1 MLKRALIILSLAML
15 SFASIAKAKAE
26 GLRLKDMKEL
36 DFNTSVEVFEDITAK
51 LSLEDILVQE
61 KAGLF
66 TPRKNLR
73 KNGFGFT
80 RSAIW
85 IKATVFN
92 DTLNERWIVGSP
104 RPDFT
109 TMDVYILDDEGRL
122 LESKNIGTTVKE
134 REIHSRMPAG
144 PIRLMPNK
152 ASTIYIKVESPLQLS
167 LSFQLLDDN
176 SYLSAATRD
185 SNFFF
190 AYFGTIISLMLY
202 NLCLFLFLRYY
213 DYLFYVIWGAAML
226 ANAYLQGGFAEVHHY
241 HLPFL
246 NSTADAYRVL
256 LFPSIASILY
266 TRSFL
271 RLKTVAPRL
280 NRFMGQLVWVA
291 VGFAIFF
298 WTDFSYPFRHYASY
312 FDGVA
317 VLLVFISS
325 VIAIRKGDKTAKV
338 FLLAWGLLALCV
350 AIWVMGN
357 VGILEKNYLIA
368 ASPLFG
374 NMCEM
379 VLMSIALALRIKE
392 IDQKKMEA
400 EMRGRE
406 KDNLQHLLRM
416 VCHDISNPLSIIKTV
431 YFLAARRGFGEVDEE
446 KQWARIKRASD
457 SIEGIVN
464 QVRKYEAFR
473 SGKIAFELK
482 PCSMKS
488 VFEDVDF
495 FFGARA
501 QEKELTLSYEFKD
514 GLTDIMVMADGI
526 SLTHEILNNLVSN
539 AIKFTVPGGY
549 VKIEAYIKD
558 GHAYVSVRDNGIG
571 MPADVVGRIFDNTG
585 RTSRMGT
592 AQESGSGFGMPLV
605 KTFLEMFDGEITVES
620 KEKSHDLKDH
630 GTTITIKLNLAKAEN

>member
-1 MLKRALIILSLAML
+1 MHIFRYKINFHLHFFLLANLEGRVDRLYTTGAKPSLTLDFYLHKKERNKLSFSCRKWTPNKATIQKEIRRMLERVLIIFAVAML
-15 SFASIAKAKAE
+15 SFASTAKAE
-26 GLRLKDMKEL
+26 GLRLKGMNDR
-36 DFNTSVEVFEDITAK
+36 DFNASVSILEDMTAK
-51 LSLEDILVQE
+51 MSFQDILVQD

-66 TPRKNLR
+66 TPRKNLH

-85 IKATVFN
+85 VKAEVFN
-92 DTLNERWIVGSP
+92 DSLNERWIVGSP

-122 LESKNIGTTVKE
+122 VESKKLGTTVKE
-134 REIHSRMPAG
+134 REIHSRLPAG
-144 PIRLMPNK
+144 PVKLPANK
-152 ASTIYIKVESPLQLS
+152 LSTIYIKVESPLQLS
-167 LSFQLLDDN
+167 LSFHLLDDD
-176 SYLSAATRD
+176 SYLAAATRE

-190 AYFGTIISLMLY
+190 AYFGTIIALMLY

-226 ANAYLQGGFAEVHHY
+226 INAYIQGGFAEVHAY

-256 LFPSIASILY
+256 LFPSIASVLY

-271 RLKTVAPRL
+271 RLKTVAPKL
-280 NRFMGQLVWVA
+280 NRFMGELVWVA

-298 WTDFSYPFRHYASY
+298 WTDYSYEFRHYASY

-325 VIAIRKGDKTAKV
+325 IIAIRKGDKTAKV
-338 FLLAWGLLALCV
+338 FLLAWGILALCV

-357 VGILEKNYLIA
+357 VGIFEKNYLIA

-374 NMCEM
+374 NMSEM

-392 IDQKKMEA
+392 IDQKKLEA

-431 YFLAARRGFGEVDEE
+431 YFLASRKGFSEVDDE
-446 KQWARIKRASD
+446 KQWSRIKRASD

-482 PCSMKS
+482 PCSMKK

-495 FFGARA
+495 FFSARA
-501 QEKELTLSYEFKD
+501 QEKDLDLTYEFLG
-514 GLTDIMVMADGI
+514 GL
-526 SLTHEILNNLVSN
+526 S
-539 AIKFTVPGGY
+539 
-549 VKIEAYIKD
+549 
-558 GHAYVSVRDNGIG
+558 
-571 MPADVVGRIFDNTG
+571 DVIRLFSKCSTG
-585 RTSRMGT
+585 KSRSIQKRRAM
-592 AQESGSGFGMPLV
+592 
-605 KTFLEMFDGEITVES
+605 I
-620 KEKSHDLKDH
+620 
-630 GTTITIKLNLAKAEN
+630 